1 MNRIAKYITK
11 RVKKTTPCDNSLCV
25 QSTPMKTTGERI
37 RQARTALKISGE
49 QLAKKVGYKNQSA
62 IANLENR
69 AGGTG
74 GSKLGA
80 IADALGVS
88 VEWLLR
94 GPDGPNVPFLPGMN
108 TGQGINAAG
117 SAEVQQNS
125 NNSVHRLTTGIGT
138 NQDYDP
144 WTREAIAIMTS
155 LQEHEK
161 RGAIANLR
169 TYVHNLGPPLE
180 QHPPANTEKTGTH
193 T

>member
-1 MNRIAKYITK
+1 MVSMPQYITK
-11 RVKKTTPCDNSLCV
+11 RVNNLTPRDNSCCV
-25 QSTPMKTTGERI
+25 KSTQMKTTGDRI
-37 RQARTALKISGE
+37 RQARTAHKMTGE
-49 QLAKKVGYKNQSA
+49 ELAKKVGYKNQSA

-69 AGGTG
+69 ATGTG
-74 GSKLGA
+74 GNKISA

-94 GPDGPNVPFLPGMN
+94 GPDDPNVPFLPGMN
-108 TGQGINAAG
+108 TGQGIEAYG
-117 SAEVQQNS
+117 PTEVQQKS
-125 NNSVHRLTTGIGT
+125 NNSVHQLTTGSALDKG
-138 NQDYDP
+138 YDP

-169 TYVHNLGPPLE
+169 TYVHNLGPPME
-180 QHPPANTEKTGTH
+180 QHSPANTEKTGTH